1 MEHTLSTCTVKTFTE
16 RYEKQKLNFDFT
28 IQRDGGQWE

>member
-16 RYEKQKLNFDFT
+16 RYEKQKPRFVWVVRVRNLSD
-28 IQRDGGQWE
+28 